1 MQKHRTCTQSLEI
14 NDDILLCDEQNM
26 CVMQALLLAQLGWLV
41 NVYDARQRSGD
52 AWDAHSAAHAQNVV
66 LGRRAHLA
74 LQRAGALEQ
83 ARCAVCCLMEW
94 R

>member
-1 MQKHRTCTQSLEI
+1 MPETQKPQHMHSHCPSL
-14 NDDILLCDEQNM
+14 LATSKVCA
-26 CVMQALLLAQLGWLV
+26 MQALLLAQLGWLV
-41 NVYDARQRSGD
+41 NVYDARQRCGD

-83 ARCAVCCLMEW
+83 ARCAVCCLMK
-94 R
+94 